1 MPAGDRVTDADCDCC
16 AKVKRKKSPAGR
28 QRTKLKE
35 NKKRRNVIEKSIWG
49 FVPDSRQMSAA
60 FTFPPEG

>member
-1 MPAGDRVTDADCDCC
+1 MPAGDRVTDADCDYC

-35 NKKRRNVIEKSIWG
+35 KKRKKECNKKVFGAPFLTAGR
-49 FVPDSRQMSAA
+49 
-60 FTFPPEG
+60 